1 MRRILYLSHGG
12 SIGGSQRQIYHVIS
26 NLDRSS
32 YKPIVVCPKDGNF
45 VAQLRD
51 SGVDTHVFPL
61 RPWRKFPAGLY
72 RYLDAER
79 LSRFA
84 RDNEVSLVHSSDLWL
99 NGYLIWVAGRLK
111 IPSILHVRTPI
122 LPNNIR
128 KHRCSRA
135 TSIVV
140 ISRRIRK
147 DLLLA
152 GICPEKIVQI
162 DDAVDIEAFR
172 PMELQ
177 EDVLRRDFS
186 HFGQVRVGIVGRIE
200 PAKQQL
206 DFLKAAQQIV
216 REFTRNVIFFVIGD
230 IHSRSYFEKISQ
242 FVNKNGLKQHVCFT
256 GGRDDMPQALGSL
269 DILVSLSGGSVMFE
283 AMACGKPVI
292 SARFSTQE
300 NSVHIQDGRTGVL
313 VSSEETS
320 ALVQALMRLIEEPEL
335 RKQIGQKAR
344 KWAVNTFCHIR
355 MAAKTQRLY
364 KHLLQD

>member
-1 MRRILYLSHGG
+1 VKRILYLSRGG
-12 SIGGSQRQIYHVIS
+12 SIGGSQRQLYYVIT
-26 NLDRSS
+26 NLDRSG
-32 YKPIVVCPKDGNF
+32 YKPIVVCPKDGKF

-51 SGVDTHVFPL
+51 SGIETHVFPL
-61 RPWRKFPAGLY
+61 RPWRKFPAGLR

-79 LSRFA
+79 LSRLA

-122 LPNNIR
+122 LPKDVR

-135 TSIVV
+135 TSIVA
-140 ISRRIRK
+140 ISRHVKK
-147 DLLLA
+147 DLLRA
-152 GICPEKIVQI
+152 GICPEKILQI

-172 PMELQ
+172 PMEVQ

-186 HFGQVRVGIVGRIE
+186 RVGRVRVGIAGRIE
-200 PAKQQL
+200 PGKQQL
-206 DFLKAAQQIV
+206 DFLKAAEQIV
-216 REFTRNVIFFVIGD
+216 CRFTRNVIFFVIGD

-242 FVNKNGLKQHVCFT
+242 FVNKNGLKRHVCFT
-256 GGRDDMPQALGSL
+256 GGREDMPQVLGSL

-313 VSSEETS
+313 VSSKEIS

-335 RKQIGQKAR
+335 RMQIGQEAR
-344 KWAVNTFCHIR
+344 KWAENTFSHIR

-364 KHLLQD
+364 KRLLQD